1 MIKLQ
6 NIARTYQMG
15 KTEVRALQGVDLEI
29 NEGECV
35 AIMGPSGSGKST
47 LMHVIGALDRPD
59 GGSIQFEGHDI
70 ADESSNGLAEIR
82 GKKIGFVFQ
91 TFSLMPTLSA
101 LDNVE
106 LAMTFQGVPR
116 SKRRA
121 RACQLL
127 EQVGLG
133 DRMKHRPSELSGGEQ
148 QRVAIARALANDPQI
163 LLADEPT
170 GNLDSQSGQQIMELI
185 ESLNKEQG
193 MTVILVTHDPNLE
206 AYADR
211 LIRLLDGK
219 IDETEGGVDDA
230 A

>member
-116 SKRRA
+116 SKRRE